1 MSYDLQ
7 LQCKLNDGCQW
18 QLFLLL
24 LLFSLLLI
32 VVANFLDYLKWFL
45 HLSMQRSHKSINFL
59 LLLLLL
65 FGIITE
71 AGQKLLT
78 AKCAPS
84 HEAQGAA
91 ACCCSLFHA
100 HFHHYDEDAD
110 NDYHCVACAGK
121 CLQGSFGCRARRVN
135 YFRWGCKF
143 YLLYYAWSV
152 LPPKEC
158 KEEAD
163 KEREEVEGNWQ
174 RRCCHEICIHSA
186 LNFDINCV

>member
-32 VVANFLDYLKWFL
+32 VVVANFLQYLKWFL
-45 HLSMQRSHKSINFL
+45 HLSMRRSHKSINF

-84 HEAQGAA
+84 HEAHPAVVPFSMLISIIMMKMLIMIITVWLVQESAYKA
-91 ACCCSLFHA
+91 LS
-100 HFHHYDEDAD
+100 
-110 NDYHCVACAGK
+110 VA
-121 CLQGSFGCRARRVN
+121 ARRVN

-163 KEREEVEGNWQ
+163 KEREEVGGTDSVDVAMKYAYTLPW
-174 RRCCHEICIHSA
+174 I
-186 LNFDINCV
+186 LT

>member
-18 QLFLLL
+18 QL
-24 LLFSLLLI
+24 
-32 VVANFLDYLKWFL
+32 
-45 HLSMQRSHKSINFL
+45 L

-65 FGIITE
+65 FLYYLLLLQTFWTALNGFCTFPCGAATNQLISFYYYYYLVLLPKRGKNCWQRNVRQGTRHEEHPAVVPFSMLVSIIMMKMLIMIITVWLVQE
-71 AGQKLLT
+71 SAYKAL
-78 AKCAPS
+78 S
-84 HEAQGAA
+84 
-91 ACCCSLFHA
+91 
-100 HFHHYDEDAD
+100 
-110 NDYHCVACAGK
+110 VA
-121 CLQGSFGCRARRVN
+121 ARRVN

-163 KEREEVEGNWQ
+163 KEREGEG
-174 RRCCHEICIHSA
+174 ELTA
-186 LNFDINCV
+186 